1 MPDWGD
7 WVSRVLT
14 DVSAASRS
22 ARDMALRRVPGEDP
36 HALLMYRG
44 IGNSEG
50 VWVYGRAVRDPGT
63 TELQAGQ
70 SRWRNLADSLRRIH
84 ARPLPHARV
93 RLSVRGVS
101 RELEADDEGFLEAWI
116 AAPGGGEAPTPGEAP
131 AAGAAPAPIHSHGA
145 LVVPGTDDGW
155 TPIEGELLA
164 PLARGVPVRSRAE
177 ALAPLHRP
185 EMVIISDVDDTVL
198 QSSVTNLMAAA
209 KVMLLENA
217 RTRLPFP
224 GVTAFY
230 EALRDGAAGDARNPI
245 VYVSSSPWNLYDLIT
260 GFMDV
265 QGIPRGPVLLRDIDL
280 GLNILSSAHH
290 HDHKREA
297 VRRVLR
303 LFGDVP
309 AILIGDSG
317 QQDPEIY
324 RDVVHEFPDRI
335 RAVYIR
341 DVTLH
346 PERSAAV
353 QGLAEEVLA
362 AGSSLVMDDDTLS
375 AARHAAEHGWIR
387 EAAVERVRQDKRADE
402 GKTPGKAETGLE
414 PESEGDGPPLIVE

>member
-1 MPDWGD
+1 MAGWDDRLAGLLSD
-7 WVSRVLT
+7 LT
-14 DVSAASRS
+14 AVSRS

-36 HALLMYRG
+36 HALLLYRG

-63 TELQAGQ
+63 TELQPGQ
-70 SRWRNLADSLRRIH
+70 SRWRNLADSLGRIH

-93 RLSVRGVS
+93 RITVRGVA
-101 RELEADDEGFLEAWI
+101 REVEADDEGFLEAWI
-116 AAPGGGEAPTPGEAP
+116 EAPGGDRSPATIDASATSDAQAPQA
-131 AAGAAPAPIHSHGA
+131 
-145 LVVPGTDDGW
+145 DDDW
-155 TPIEGELLA
+155 DAVEGELLA
-164 PLARGVPVRSRAE
+164 PLARGVPVRARAG
-177 ALAPLHRP
+177 ALAPVRPP
-185 EMVIISDVDDTVL
+185 EMIIISDVDDTVL

-230 EALRDGAAGDARNPI
+230 EALRGGASGDARNPV

-265 QGIPRGPVLLRDIDL
+265 QGIPRGPLLLRDVDL

-297 VRRVLR
+297 VRRVMQ
-303 LFGDVP
+303 LFGDAP

-353 QGLAEEVLA
+353 QALAEEILA

-375 AARHAAEHGWIR
+375 AAQHAAEHGWIA

-402 GKTPGKAETGLE
+402 GETAGKAETGLE
-414 PESEGDGPPLIVE
+414 PESAGDGQPLIVE